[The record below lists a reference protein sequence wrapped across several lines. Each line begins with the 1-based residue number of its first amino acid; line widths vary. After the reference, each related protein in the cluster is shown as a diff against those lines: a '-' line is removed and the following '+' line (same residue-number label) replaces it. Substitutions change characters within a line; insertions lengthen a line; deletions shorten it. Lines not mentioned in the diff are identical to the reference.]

1 MSPARRLAALG
12 ASLLVALGLTSAPAE
27 AGLPVP
33 VNCAQS
39 PVELRWDDVTYDLNG
54 TCGVVKVLADDVTVQ
69 MPTATRLVVRGH
81 RNTVVAQ
88 ADRHA
93 GRARR
98 RPRPPHALGADAEG
112 RLPGS
117 RVAVA
122 GLAEHARLGGHGAT
136 VTADR
141 VLTLRAPGRHNTL
154 RAERGVDATV
164 GGDANTVRYLRLD
177 ALVVTGDDNSVRVR
191 RGETDVRND
200 GRGNRITVA
209 RRG

>member
-1 MSPARRLAALG
+1 MSPARPLAALG
-12 ASLLVALGLTSAPAE
+12 ASLLLSLGLTSAPAG

-33 VNCAQS
+33 VSCAQS

-69 MPTATRLVVRGH
+69 MPTATRLVVRGQ
-81 RNTVVAQ
+81 RNTVVAKPIGTLVVRGG
-88 ADRHA
+88 DHDLRT
-93 GRARR
+93 RSVRSLR
-98 RPRPPHALGADAEG
+98 VSS
-112 RLPGS
+112 PGS
-117 RVAVA
+117 RVSVA
-122 GLAEHARLGGHGAT
+122 GLAEHARLAGRGAT

-177 ALVVTGDDNSVRVR
+177 SLVVTGDDNSVRVR

-200 GRGNRITVA
+200 GRGNRVTVD

>member
-1 MSPARRLAALG
+1 VSPARRLAVLA
-12 ASLLVALGLTSAPAE
+12 ASLLVALGLTSVSAE

-81 RNTVVAQ
+81 RNTVIAKTIGSVVL
-88 ADRHA
+88 H
-93 GRARR
+93 
-98 RPRPPHALGADAEG
+98 GADHDLRTPSVRTLKVAS
-112 RLPGS
+112 PGS

-122 GLAEHARLGGHGAT
+122 GLVEHARLGGHRAI
-136 VTADR
+136 VTAER
-141 VLTLRAPGRHNTL
+141 VLTLRAPGRHHTL
-154 RAERGVDATV
+154 RADRGVDATV

-191 RGETDVRND
+191 RGETGVRND

>member
-1 MSPARRLAALG
+1 MSSARRLTALG

-27 AGLPVP
+27 AALPVP

-81 RNTVVAQ
+81 RNTVVA
-88 ADRHA
+88 
-93 GRARR
+93 
-98 RPRPPHALGADAEG
+98 RPVGTLVVRGEDHEVRTPSVRSLTVAS
-112 RLPGS
+112 PGT

-122 GLAEHARLGGHGAT
+122 GLAERARLAGRRAV

-141 VLTLRAPGRHNTL
+141 VLTLRAPGRHNEL
-154 RAERGVDATV
+154 RAERGVDATL
-164 GGDANTVRYLRLD
+164 GGDANSVHYRRLD
-177 ALVVTGDDNSVRVR
+177 SLVVTGDDNAVRVR
-191 RGETDVRND
+191 RGGTGVRDD

-209 RRG
+209 RRR